1 MNVARSY
8 FLKTDRLGFG
18 RWSASDQDLAMLL
31 WGDVAVTA
39 FVGGPFSTEAVA
51 ARLAREMETMR
62 LHSVQYWPVFL
73 LADGEFAG
81 CAGLRPR
88 EGGSGVLEMGV
99 HLRPPYWGRGLAQ
112 EAARAV
118 VGYGFGLDGVKG
130 IFAGHH
136 PENAASKNMIEKIGF
151 RYTHEEFYEP
161 TGKEHACYLLMK
173 SDWQG
178 KTT

>member
-18 RWSASDQDLAMLL
+18 RWGAGDQNLAMLL
-31 WGDVAVTA
+31 WGDARVTA
-39 FVGGPFSTEAVA
+39 FLGGPFSKEAVV

-62 LHSVQYWPVFL
+62 LHNVQYWPVFS

-81 CAGLRPR
+81 CTGLRPR

-99 HLRPPYWGRGLAQ
+99 HLRPPYWGIGLAQ
-112 EAARAV
+112 EAVRAV
-118 VGYGFGLDGVKG
+118 VGYGFGLDGVEG
-130 IFAGHH
+130 IFAAHH
-136 PENAASKNMIEKIGF
+136 PKNAASKNMIEKIGF
-151 RYTHEEFYEP
+151 RYTHDEFYEP
-161 TGKEHACYLLMK
+161 TGNEHTCYLLMK

-178 KTT
+178 KT